1 MTTDPDFVP
10 DPIDSE
16 DDAAGVVRA
25 VLSLDDIAGGSVL
38 FLLCDG
44 DRRPVLPIVVSE
56 VPPTAPPV
64 ETLEHWLVHLGH
76 QERDG
81 VTPSLVFARARPG
94 QSFVLD
100 HDREWHDAIVRGA
113 ATAGMPLIAAFVVT
127 PHAVIPFP
135 APLAA

>member
-38 FLLCDG
+38 CLLCDG

-100 HDREWHDAIVRGA
+100 HDREWHAAIVRGA
-113 ATAGMPLIAAFVVT
+113 AAAGMPLIAAFVVT
-127 PHAVIPFP
+127 PHAVIPVP
-135 APLAA
+135 APMAA

>member
-64 ETLEHWLVHLGH
+64 ETLEHWLVHLGIGS
-76 QERDG
+76 D
-81 VTPSLVFARARPG
+81 S
-94 QSFVLD
+94 
-100 HDREWHDAIVRGA
+100 HDRNMAFMAMGFNPRSLHRERRKPTT
-113 ATAGMPLIAAFVVT
+113 ATARRYEFQSTLPT
-127 PHAVIPFP
+127 
-135 APLAA
+135 